1 MLRLKCPEKG
11 MMLITILMLLFLLVM
26 LTVSMISLTSE
37 TLNLAGSL
45 DRKARATQSA
55 EAGID
60 YAFYKLN
67 NDSTWIPAYG
77 VPERLDNDQY
87 FEFSYALNNLRGNTQ
102 VGTTPAY
109 SAEIVCDGYYKE
121 YKQKIRA
128 VFVREDNIPC
138 GIISQGS
145 IRLHCYRP
153 FEYYTEKTPGIEGAV
168 QGHSNSSIK
177 LICPFG
183 LDLHDGFMSACSIV
197 NNLFTSYPI
206 KEKEGVSP
214 EKIPDIDIADI
225 INNKD
230 PNDPNY
236 VVILPDDTF
245 YLAGFFEYNSSVPYC
260 IAHSTMDTFPQ
271 DQTVFSYP
279 YKAGI
284 AILST
289 EDDCLDFLENYGKTY
304 HGFSRNLYD
313 SYSVD
318 FREYPLAGP
327 PSAIT
332 TFNNN
337 LVNDTGMSMSFDPS
351 INEITLTLEKDIY
364 VNTVNGLFATEYV
377 YHGGFGAMGDY
388 IPLAMH
394 NSSVK
399 MDFNNHIIFGNKLFL
414 GIPPVGTG
422 AIVSRETIDTVSNY
436 TSNLA
441 LLSEKSVRVVIRDT
455 VYSNPVNFFSTSTG
469 MSNFNGI
476 IYAKDNILIQ
486 VNAENGTSQPAWK
499 IKGVMASKDIVYNNN
514 NESSPFSGYQSFD
527 PDESLYSINL
537 RTSGSSSTHVVEIVH
552 SYDGLDLMASL
563 RENNF
568 KVRKQYCEILN

>member
-1 MLRLKCPEKG
+1 
-11 MMLITILMLLFLLVM
+11 MLITILMLLFLLVM

-45 DRKARATQSA
+45 DRKARAIQSA

-77 VPERLDNDQY
+77 VPESLDNEQY

-102 VGTTPAY
+102 IVTTPCY

-153 FEYYTEKTPGIEGAV
+153 FEYYTEKTPGTEGAV

-183 LDLHDGFMSACSIV
+183 IDLHDGFMSACSIV
-197 NNLFTSYPI
+197 NNVFTSYPI

-236 VVILPDDTF
+236 VVILPDNTF

-260 IAHSTMDTFPQ
+260 IAHSTMGTLPKDP
-271 DQTVFSYP
+271 TVYSYP
-279 YKAGI
+279 YKVGI
-284 AILST
+284 ARLYLESN
-289 EDDCLDFLENYGKTY
+289 CLNFLKNYGKTY
-304 HGFSRNLYD
+304 NGFSRNLY
-313 SYSVD
+313 SYYSVD
-318 FREYPLAGP
+318 FREYPVAGP

-337 LVNDTGMSMSFDPS
+337 LVSDTGMSMSFDPNT
-351 INEITLTLEKDIY
+351 NEITLTLQKDIY
-364 VNTVNGLFATEYV
+364 VNTVNGLFET
-377 YHGGFGAMGDY
+377 DY
-388 IPLAMH
+388 IWGYPGKFIPMAMH

-422 AIVSRETIDTVSNY
+422 AIVSRETVDTVSNY

-441 LLSEKSVRVVIRDT
+441 ILSEKSVRMVIRDT
-455 VYSNPVNFFSTSTG
+455 IYTDPSNIFSSSTG
-469 MSNFNGI
+469 MSSFNGI
-476 IYAKDNILIQ
+476 IYAKDNILVQ

-514 NESSPFSGYQSFD
+514 NQTSPFALYQSFD

-537 RTSGSSSTHVVEIVH
+537 RTSGSSSTYVVEIVH